1 MIESWHD
8 FFVALA
14 GATAALTG
22 LLFVAVSINLD
33 RILALEGLPERAL
46 ESLVLLL
53 TTLIVSLL
61 SLVPDQSAVALGIEL
76 IVLGGALGAFIANL
90 RHGAVAMHAPRVVRV
105 ALPIVCTLP
114 LIVGGALLVTEAADG
129 LLWVVGAAVAAIL
142 TSVSNA
148 WVLLV
153 EILR

>member
-1 MIESWHD
+1 MVESWHD

-33 RILALEGLPERAL
+33 RILSIDGLPERAL

-53 TTLIVSLL
+53 ATLIVSLL
-61 SLVPDQSAVALGIEL
+61 SLVPDQSSVALGIEL
-76 IVLGGALGAFIANL
+76 LVIGLGLGAFIAKL
-90 RHGAVAMHAPRVVRV
+90 RHGAVPMHAPKAVRV
-105 ALPIVCTLP
+105 ALPIICTLP
-114 LIVGGALLVTEAADG
+114 LLIGGALLASETADG

-142 TSVSNA
+142 TAVSNA